1 MLFVFSLKS
10 LCKNFNFR
18 AELNVFNNFLE
29 NLGTEKFSEKD
40 YAVNLHGRTSRE
52 KFRNLFETRKTF
64 PFEEKKLDTAENSW
78 DITLEKYFERSCNPD
93 FEIIEMIDTLIEDGH
108 KITVYSNESISVIT
122 SCLKSLGIKEK
133 ICLIL
138 SGASIDFPKP
148 FSDGFKT
155 IMASMN
161 FSSEDTVAVETD
173 DLFFLRGGS
182 NSLCL
187 PLVHPPGLIAAKESG
202 AHILRLNESGDVS
215 LDFINWFLE
224 RKINSSSLNRP
235 YKKIYFHH
243 IPKSGGTSVYIDLLK
258 YFNSN
263 VWHDRYFETGTGNQ
277 KKSFPL
283 STGLWYKDEKILFEV
298 CHDKFNPV
306 SSFMNL
312 KNKDADQFWFTIIR
326 HPITTLH
333 SFFNYMKL
341 TINTGFSH
349 ETVND
354 FIDDILD
361 GDLGKDFKIP
371 PRRPGDFTHLSE
383 FDFVGI
389 KEEME
394 KTCKILSKIL
404 DVKICHTKMRNPTFL
419 GTDRND
425 FSVSPT
431 LNKKYDSSYR
441 KAELE
446 DFFKKEINQ
455 YNLYK
460 KKLNEVKL

>member
-1 MLFVFSLKS
+1 MKHRSDYRTVAEESVAHTFLQGMDSEEVFDPPERLAALS
-10 LCKNFNFR
+10 
-18 AELNVFNNFLE
+18 
-29 NLGTEKFSEKD
+29 
-40 YAVNLHGRTSRE
+40 SR
-52 KFRNLFETRKTF
+52 
-64 PFEEKKLDTAENSW
+64 P
-78 DITLEKYFERSCNPD
+78 IP
-93 FEIIEMIDTLIEDGH
+93 
-108 KITVYSNESISVIT
+108 
-122 SCLKSLGIKEK
+122 EK
-133 ICLIL
+133 INEDAPRVLHI
-138 SGASIDFPKP
+138 
-148 FSDGFKT
+148 
-155 IMASMN
+155 SMY
-161 FSSEDTVAVETD
+161 
-173 DLFFLRGGS
+173 
-182 NSLCL
+182 C
-187 PLVHPPGLIAAKESG
+187 
-202 AHILRLNESGDVS
+202 
-215 LDFINWFLE
+215 
-224 RKINSSSLNRP
+224 
-235 YKKIYFHH
+235 Y
-243 IPKSGGTSVYIDLLK
+243 
-258 YFNSN
+258 
-263 VWHDRYFETGTGNQ
+263 
-277 KKSFPL
+277 KSFPIRIFHVL
-283 STGLWYKDEKILFEV
+283 SLKDGIDSHAVFFKNNFTNDHLPVSDRELDLLVDLVRDIDPHLITFSVLAPYVVATRRAIERIRRVSNAMIMLGGKYPTIAPHEALEFADYACKGDGDLIILRIHERLRNGEDLRGIRGLWYKDEKILFEV